1 MKLIKIYLVSIIFSL
16 QLYAQNEHKVITVSI
31 KEDTS
36 MIREYIELYRYYQ
49 RTYNFDKRKQ
59 MLDKAYA
66 KSLKI
71 NNTYFIAYCEELYA
85 NQYVEEEI
93 ENPLGTKFSLS
104 AIKNYKSLNDEKYYH
119 KIADLYIHLLQIDFK
134 SQNNLSVQLYADSAI
149 LYTNKIKNDKYR
161 LISLMNI
168 LLTLYRN
175 NDKNTDLTYLQNTK
189 DYLSEINKLFP
200 KVNDRELRNVCIR
213 LNEMQLVAEKKY
225 QQAIKYNLTSIK
237 YNLSINDTGGIMY
250 DYLRRSEIHNKIM
263 QFNESKYFNE
273 KGLII
278 ATQYKHTKYELIFL
292 YELAINYYN
301 LKKYELSYQYSLK
314 SMSLSKKIKAEN
326 DIMKNYHL
334 LYKLDSINQNHNSAL
349 RNLQQYYKYR
359 DSLFPVSYNK
369 KAIALA
375 QHFEIAKMKNVTN
388 KLKREN
394 LSKDEEIKK
403 DAFKIIYLSIAAVL
417 FLLMSM
423 FFFFFYR
430 KFAKQSVE
438 LTVQK
443 NLISKQVL
451 ELENQNQKL
460 ERMNQ
465 EKTDLIGIVS
475 HDLKAP
481 LNRAQALIDLIIMDE
496 TSTFNI
502 TQQNLF
508 QKLKSEITDEKA
520 LITEILN
527 AELLEIEINSIKN
540 EKIEI
545 NQAIE
550 VFIQNFIPLAE
561 TKDIKLT
568 LKPFADK
575 IHIYANLNY
584 LRRAFDNLLSNAIK
598 FSNTGKTVS
607 VLIDKVDNEVFLH
620 IIDQGLGFSEED
632 QKNLFRKYRKLSS
645 KPTAGEASTGLGLSI
660 VKSLVEAMDGTI
672 SLISEKN
679 KGATFTLKFK
689 SA

>member
-1 MKLIKIYLVSIIFSL
+1 MKLITIYLVSIIFSL

-31 KEDTS
+31 KEDTT
-36 MIREYIELYRYYQ
+36 MIREYIELYRYYH
-49 RTYNFDKRKQ
+49 RTYNFVKRKQ
-59 MLDKAYA
+59 MLDKAYV

-71 NNTYFIAYCEELYA
+71 NNIFFIALCEELYSL
-85 NQYVEEEI
+85 QYVEEEI
-93 ENPLGTKFSLS
+93 DNPLATKFSLS

-119 KIADLYIHLLQIDFK
+119 IIADLYIQLIQIDFK
-134 SQNNLSVQLYADSAI
+134 TQNNISIQLNADSAI

-175 NDKNTDLTYLQNTK
+175 NDKNTDLSYLENTK
-189 DYLSEINKLFP
+189 DYLAEINKLFP

-213 LNEMQLVAEKKY
+213 LNEIQLVAEKKY

-250 DYLRRSEIHNKIM
+250 DYLRRGGIYDKLK

-273 KGLII
+273 QGLII
-278 ATQYKHTKYELIFL
+278 ATKYKHTKYELIFL
-292 YELAINYYN
+292 YELAMNYLN
-301 LKKYELSYQYSLK
+301 LKKYDLSYQFSLK
-314 SMSLSKKIKAEN
+314 SMSLSKKIKEEN

-375 QHFEIAKMKNVTN
+375 QHFEIAKMKNTTTR
-388 KLKREN
+388 LKNEN
-394 LSKDEEIKK
+394 LSKDEKIKK
-403 DAFKIIYLSIAAVL
+403 DAFKIIYLSAAAVI
-417 FLLMSM
+417 FLIMAM
-423 FFFFFYR
+423 FFYFFYR
-430 KFAKQSVE
+430 KFATQSVE
-438 LTVQK
+438 LTFQK
-443 NLISKQVL
+443 NLITKQIL
-451 ELENQNQKL
+451 ELEKQNQKL
-460 ERMNQ
+460 ERLNQ

-481 LNRAQALIDLIIMDE
+481 LNRAQALIDLISLDK
-496 TSTFNI
+496 TSNFNP
-502 TQQNLF
+502 TQLNLF
-508 QKLKSEITDEKA
+508 QKLKSEIIDEKA

-545 NQAIE
+545 NNAMIE
-550 VFIQNFIPLAE
+550 FIQNFIPLAE